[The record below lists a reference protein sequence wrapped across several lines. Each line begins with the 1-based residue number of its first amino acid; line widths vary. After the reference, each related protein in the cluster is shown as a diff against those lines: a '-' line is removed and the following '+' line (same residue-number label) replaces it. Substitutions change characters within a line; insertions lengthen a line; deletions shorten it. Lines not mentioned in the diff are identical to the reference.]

1 MDDAKREVFEIENR
15 EELRIKKEDRECQIY
30 RAISCFDQ
38 DKDKNRKGL
47 NQRRIYCLTF
57 NN

>member
-38 DKDKNRKGL
+38 DKDKNRKA
-47 NQRRIYCLTF
+47 
-57 NN
+57 